1 MGTGRLNVWLSE
13 VADACGTWS
22 GSGRLTIFDCN
33 GILAWPCGRWR
44 TEGTDWK
51 QVPPGG
57 YRNLPFRCGHLE
69 AELPP
74 GCYWVIAG
82 SVTPGHG
89 YIHLNYTTHVGI
101 VQVRCDETA
110 CVKLYNPSV
119 RQCWNLFR
127 VGMRALADQ
136 GHFDPA
142 VAERVEA
149 TVERELLA
157 EVPPAPGDEILAK
170 VYEDF
175 LETARGGEDIP
186 E

>member
-1 MGTGRLNVWLSE
+1 
-13 VADACGTWS
+13 
-22 GSGRLTIFDCN
+22 
-33 GILAWPCGRWR
+33 
-44 TEGTDWK
+44 
-51 QVPPGG
+51 
-57 YRNLPFRCGHLE
+57 
-69 AELPP
+69 
-74 GCYWVIAG
+74 
-82 SVTPGHG
+82 
-89 YIHLNYTTHVGI
+89 VGI